1 MKTNDTGGFNV
12 TTTAQKWGGS
22 IGVRIPQN
30 IAKKYGIVNGT
41 RVQVS
46 DDGEKIVIKPV
57 KNKPTLEELVAKCT
71 PENSHEEID
80 FGGPTGR
87 ELI

>member
-1 MKTNDTGGFNV
+1 MNVNDEGEFHM

-22 IGVRIPQN
+22 IGVRIPQS
-30 IAKKYGIVNGT
+30 IAKKYGIVNGAK
-41 RVQVS
+41 VQIS
-46 DDGEKIVIKPV
+46 DDGEKITLKPV
-57 KNKPTLEELVAKCT
+57 KDKPTLEELVAKCT

-80 FGGPTGR
+80 FGGPVGR

>member
-1 MKTNDTGGFNV
+1 MNENDIGGFHM

-22 IGVRIPQN
+22 TGVRIPQHL
-30 IAKKYGIVNGT
+30 AKKYNIIPGT
-41 RVQVS
+41 EVQVS
-46 DDGEKIVIKPV
+46 DDGEKVILIPV
-57 KNKPTLEELVAKCT
+57 KSKPTLEELVAKCS
-71 PENSHEEID
+71 PDNSHEEID